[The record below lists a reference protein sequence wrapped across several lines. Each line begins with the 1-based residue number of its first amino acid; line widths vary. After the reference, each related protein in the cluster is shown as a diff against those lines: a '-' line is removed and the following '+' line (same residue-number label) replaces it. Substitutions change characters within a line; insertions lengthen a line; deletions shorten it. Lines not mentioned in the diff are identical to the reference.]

1 MCTWILKVIILID
14 AVLRRFLLSEVIETL
29 LFCRNNSTFT
39 PADTVAIVFCS
50 THKSLTLG
58 KSGDKLVSQTT
69 VTSML
74 CCVEKKWFSCCF
86 FCLNGFGFSDK
97 YCYQCDTNGR
107 IILLHKL
114 NESFLQGRERNL
126 LSWDFSGCTVR
137 PPDLWKAV
145 FSFLFLFCCLIQC
158 C

>member
-1 MCTWILKVIILID
+1 MGGIISVTRLIKVMGTCIWILKVIILID

-69 VTSML
+69 VTFMP

-86 FCLNGFGFSDK
+86 FCLNGFGFSV
-97 YCYQCDTNGR
+97 TSTATSV
-107 IILLHKL
+107 ILMV
-114 NESFLQGRERNL
+114 E
-126 LSWDFSGCTVR
+126 
-137 PPDLWKAV
+137 
-145 FSFLFLFCCLIQC
+145 
-158 C
+158 